1 MTEKTKKI
9 HIEIMKGKSGISS
22 FGGLWSVVE
31 LFRKTCLPQIIDE
44 NIGAR
49 GKRGAKDSDHVLSL
63 VLLQLA
69 GGGVVD
75 HLPMLQE
82 KLSFEGLGITIPSPT
97 ASRKWLGAFHN
108 EEEDNKRRVGKA
120 FLPEENRY
128 LRGFQKTLSS
138 LLTFASKERPKAHLT
153 LDQDA
158 TFIETERREAFWN
171 YKKDKSYE
179 ALNTYCPEHDLV
191 VGTRYEDGNVPPG
204 WRQLEEFVRVL
215 DTLPEEVKSV
225 ALRSDSAGYQS
236 DLLTYC
242 AEGKNP
248 RFGFISAAISCPVR
262 EEFKEAVQRVPKTE
276 WKRLGNRTLKS
287 DPNEPLQEW
296 AEVILVPN
304 KLGTKKH
311 GPDYRFLAIRE
322 RWIGDLSLEKK
333 TSEKDATEGNSAPS
347 AADEEEAPV
356 QLYIPEFITEME
368 AEYPKMKKLHLL
380 EMRGIIYKTF
390 GIVTTIADGSDGSL
404 FGYGQDSEMD
414 GEKIILW
421 QRKRC
426 GKSEEIHHILKADL
440 AGGHVPSKRFGA
452 NAAWWNIAVLAL
464 NLHNLLKGLLLP
476 EAYGKSRPK
485 TIRFLLYTMAAKI
498 VNHGRHTILKIWNGD
513 RGGALFAHVMKAL
526 DGLSVM
532 TV

>member
-31 LFRKTCLPQIIDE
+31 LFRKTGLSQIIDE
-44 NIGAR
+44 NIAAR
-49 GKRGAKDSDHVLSL
+49 CKRGAKDSDHVLSL

-75 HLPMLQE
+75 HLPMLKE
-82 KLSFEGLGITIPSPT
+82 KLSFEGLGITIPSPS

-108 EEEDNKRRVGKA
+108 EEEDEKRGMGKS
-120 FLPEENRY
+120 FLPEENRH
-128 LRGFQKTLSS
+128 LKGFRKTLSS
-138 LLTFASKERPKAHLT
+138 LLAFASKERPKEHLT

-158 TFIETERREAFWN
+158 TFIETEGREALCN
-171 YKKDKSYE
+171 YKGYKSYE
-179 ALNTYCPEHDLV
+179 ALNTYCPEYDLV
-191 VGTRYEDGNVPPG
+191 VGTRYEDGNVHPG
-204 WRQLEEFVRVL
+204 WRQLEEFKQVL
-215 DTLPEEVKSV
+215 HTLPEQVKSV

-248 RFGFISAAISCPVR
+248 RFGFISAAISCPVGQ
-262 EEFKEAVQRVPKTE
+262 ELKEAVKRVPETE
-276 WKRLGNRTLKS
+276 WKPARSKRRVN
-287 DPNEPLQEW
+287 DPREPFQEW
-296 AEVILVPN
+296 AEVTHVPN
-304 KLGTKKH
+304 RLGTKKH

-322 RWIGDLSLEKK
+322 GWTGSLVLEKK
-333 TSEKDATEGNSAPS
+333 ASEKDETEENPASS
-347 AADEEEAPV
+347 AADEEGRTF
-356 QLYIPEFITEME
+356 QLYFPEILREME
-368 AEYPKMKKLHLL
+368 EENPRIKKLHLL
-380 EMRGIIYKTF
+380 EMGGIIYKTF

-404 FGYGQDSEMD
+404 FGYGQGSEMD

-421 QRKRC
+421 HRKRC

-476 EAYGKSRPK
+476 EAWGKSRPK
-485 TIRFLLYTMAAKI
+485 TVRFLLYTMVGKI
-498 VNHGRHTILKIWNGD
+498 VNHGRRTILKIWSGD

-526 DGLSVM
+526 EGLSVM